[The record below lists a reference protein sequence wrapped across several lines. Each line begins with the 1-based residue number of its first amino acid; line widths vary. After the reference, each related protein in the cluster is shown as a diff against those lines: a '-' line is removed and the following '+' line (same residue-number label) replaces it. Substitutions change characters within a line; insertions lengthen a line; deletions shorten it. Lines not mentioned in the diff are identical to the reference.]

1 MEELLNISDTLY
13 IELVLTFIVA
23 FIGSFTHEYL
33 TGENTNRSVI
43 KNPNVWLSTIISTIL
58 CYIINPWVMEF
69 NSRLIFLPPLL
80 LGLIGMDLV
89 KRLTTLKGS
98 TGILE
103 YILTFFGIRRVRNG
117 NDAGI
122 PDMNNDNKPAEEK
135 TDTSKHKTMSEEE
148 TKFIVLLEN
157 MTQICYNAINGVLV
171 EYYTRHDNTAFLY
184 SYSRI
189 KTEQEIIRTSVSL
202 FKAIPMST
210 SLKLSE
216 LLKKSMELDAIYNEI
231 IASST
236 SN

>member
-1 MEELLNISDTLY
+1 MEELLNGSETFY
-13 IELVLTFIVA
+13 IELTITFIIA

-33 TGENTNRSVI
+33 TNDGTDRSII

-58 CYIINPWVMEF
+58 CYIIDPWVMEF
-69 NSRLIFLPPLL
+69 SPRLMFLPPLI
-80 LGLIGMDLV
+80 LGLVGMDLV

-98 TGILE
+98 TGLLE
-103 YILTFFGIRRVRNG
+103 YILTFFGIRRVKDG
-117 NDAGI
+117 NESGI
-122 PDMNNDNKPAEEK
+122 PDNDSKDGEK
-135 TDTSKHKTMSEEE
+135 VDLVKHKRMTEEE

-189 KTEQEIIRTSVSL
+189 KSEQEIIRTSISL
-202 FKAIPMST
+202 FNAIPMST

-216 LLKKSMELDAIYNEI
+216 LLKKSMELDAIYNDI
-231 IASST
+231 VASST

>member
-1 MEELLNISDTLY
+1 MEELLNGSETFY
-13 IELVLTFIVA
+13 IELTITFIIA

-33 TGENTNRSVI
+33 TNDGTDRSII

-58 CYIINPWVMEF
+58 CYIIDPWVMEF
-69 NSRLIFLPPLL
+69 SPRLMFLPPLI
-80 LGLIGMDLV
+80 LGLVGMDLV

-98 TGILE
+98 TGLLE
-103 YILTFFGIRRVRNG
+103 YILTFFGIRRVKDG
-117 NDAGI
+117 NESGI
-122 PDMNNDNKPAEEK
+122 PDSDSKDGEK
-135 TDTSKHKTMSEEE
+135 VDLVKHKRMTEEE

-189 KTEQEIIRTSVSL
+189 KSEQEIIRTSISL
-202 FKAIPMST
+202 FNAIPMST

-216 LLKKSMELDAIYNEI
+216 LLKKSMELDAIYNDI
-231 IASST
+231 VASST